1 MGSNLILDQMVVA
14 IKIELN
20 DMRFGEE
27 PYTNQSFT
35 KEAFKKMTNIS
46 KFFLNYLK
54 IQEFLGKTIEKTSW
68 PHIIH
73 K

>member
-1 MGSNLILDQMVVA
+1 MVVV

-20 DMRFGEE
+20 DMHFGEE
-27 PYTNQSFT
+27 PYTNQSST

-54 IQEFLGKTIEKTSW
+54 IQEFLGKTIEKMYD
-68 PHIIH
+68 PND
-73 K
+73 